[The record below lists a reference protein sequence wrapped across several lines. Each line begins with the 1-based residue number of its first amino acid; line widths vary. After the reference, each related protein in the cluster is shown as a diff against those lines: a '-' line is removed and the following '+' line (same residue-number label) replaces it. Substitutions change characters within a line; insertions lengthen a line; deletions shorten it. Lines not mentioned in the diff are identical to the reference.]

1 MAKLNLSSIGNSV
14 KNLVVTPFKKAGK
27 LISKIL
33 PRSIKRPNGD
43 TLLAALKTKEVQRKI
58 MITIGLIVVYRILA
72 AVPLPGID
80 IKIFNQVFGNNP
92 INNLFTLVTGGRLDN
107 PSVVAI
113 GLGAYINASVI
124 LQLLTTIIPKLEE
137 LSKEGERG
145 RQVINMYTRILA
157 VPLNII
163 QAYVIYTVLKSTAAN
178 IPELSGLVASITTMD
193 MITMIASLT
202 AGSMILM
209 WIGELITSYG
219 IGNGTS
225 IIITISILS
234 VLPGLLVRDFTFLSS
249 DFGLLLKG
257 NLNILYSPSFIL
269 VYLTVGALIALI
281 YGITYVTES
290 SRKLVIQYA
299 SRVRATQAGQ
309 SSYLPLK
316 INQAGVMPVIFAS
329 ALLSFPQI
337 ISQFLISVTAA
348 DSFLYKVGN
357 KINNSFLGNAYR
369 SGDTNEILLYELA
382 TFVLICFFT
391 YFYTFVTYKPSETA
405 DNLKKGGGFIPGIR
419 PGKETEKFITT
430 VLIRLTF
437 WGAIFLGTIAIV
449 PSLLR
454 LVPQGTNLAIFTG
467 IGGTSLLIVVGVI
480 TDTIRQIKSVAV
492 TRSYE
497 QFK

>member
-1 MAKLNLSSIGNSV
+1 MAKMNLAGIGNSI
-14 KNLVVTPFKKAGK
+14 KKIITTPFLKAGQLLVK
-27 LISKIL
+27 IAPKSFKRIS
-33 PRSIKRPNGD
+33 GD
-43 TLLAALKTKEVQRKI
+43 SLLAALKTKDVQNKI
-58 MITIGLIVVYRILA
+58 WVTLGLILVYRLLA

-80 IKIFNQVFGNNP
+80 IKIFNQVFGNSP
-92 INNLFTLVTGGRLDN
+92 LNNLFTLVTGGRLDN

-124 LQLLTTIIPKLEE
+124 LQLLQTIIPKLEE

-163 QAYVIYTVLKSTAAN
+163 QAYVIFTVLKSTAGNYPA
-178 IPELSGLVASITTMD
+178 LAGLVSNITTID
-193 MITMIASLT
+193 MFTMIASLT
-202 AGSMILM
+202 AGSMVLM
-209 WIGELITSYG
+209 WLGELITEYG
-219 IGNGTS
+219 IGNGT
-225 IIITISILS
+225 TSILS
-234 VLPGLLVRDFTFLSS
+234 VLPGLVIRDFNFISG
-249 DFGLLLKG
+249 DFGLLMKG
-257 NLNILYSPSFIL
+257 NFNVLFGPSFLL
-269 VYLTVGALIALI
+269 VYLTIGALIALV

-299 SRVRATQAGQ
+299 SRVRASQTGQ

-337 ISQFLISVTAA
+337 IAQFMTSITAT

-369 SGDTNEILLYELA
+369 SGNTTEILYYELA
-382 TFVLICFFT
+382 TFVLIFFFT

-437 WGAIFLGTIAIV
+437 WGAIFLGTIAII

-454 LVPQGTNLAIFTG
+454 LVPQGTNLAIFSG